1 MTNLP
6 KAISDARVSR
16 ADLIKTYHDIRRRLS
31 LPELAEDAL
40 RAIDPELTFLG
51 RVTAGIQRNPLLAA
65 ALLAGAGWLAGG
77 ASEAGGRSNG
87 NGSRHSH
94 HRKTNEDSTTKVEGE
109 MQ

>member
-6 KAISDARVSR
+6 KAISDARASK

-51 RVTAGIQRNPLLAA
+51 RVKAGIQRNPLLAA
-65 ALLAGAGWLAGG
+65 ALLAGVGWFAGD

-87 NGSRHSH
+87 NGSRRSQ
-94 HRKTNEDSTTKVEGE
+94 HRKMNHENTNTAKGDES
-109 MQ
+109 